1 MTHGLFIAYHTKLL
15 VDDTLFP
22 NSFIKRST
30 ESTSCH
36 IEQITSS
43 KFLNDKCLIDTGQHI
58 FVIEGVI
65 LNSSELFVQY
75 HCTSLSELI
84 PTLYATIG
92 ETFFHVLRGS
102 FCGAFYDKQKDLLAV
117 FNDQVGDRLLFY
129 NTQPQNTEGY
139 LFYSDLYLL
148 AKHLSQQQPLSYN
161 TSFLMQMLTY
171 GYSPICSTIY
181 EGIQR
186 IAPGQYIRIEKG
198 NITPVTYHRFTNCP
212 NTLGEAE
219 NIAELDR
226 LFRQAVKRALDKNEE
241 YGYTNYL
248 PLSAGLDSR
257 LTCCVAHTL
266 TNRPLHHI
274 TYSQTNYYDE
284 LIPKEIA
291 RYWHNTMH
299 FTSLDGGNY
308 LQQLDRVVRMTQG
321 LVQYSGAAQALLSM
335 DNLTGTDVGVVLT
348 GMLGDIIINS
358 GYTRQ
363 NPAQKYKIGEGACV
377 PKHIDKL
384 KNILPEDFL
393 TRYSNRELYYIYVR
407 GFQCA
412 NLGSPIIQQFY
423 GESYSPFYDVDFLT
437 FAYSIPL
444 AMRWNYGIY
453 DKWIQQC
460 YPDMGQWLHNGK
472 YKIGKRPHL
481 ISICGRVMEL
491 SDIPKRILWKLL
503 KELHIHNF
511 YQEKKGASMN
521 PEDDWMEN
529 NPALRQFI
537 TGYINQNMH
546 LFNTLPPFIRNIA
559 QEMIHGTAMEKILL
573 LTALSTLRQ
582 YPLSFPK
589 E

>member
-15 VDDTLFP
+15 VNDTLFS
-22 NSFIKRST
+22 NSFVKRSA
-30 ESTSCH
+30 EYALCH
-36 IEQITSS
+36 IEQITTS
-43 KFLNDKCLIDTGQHI
+43 KFLQDKCLIDTGQHT
-58 FVIEGVI
+58 FVIEGVV
-65 LNSSELFVQY
+65 LNSLELFARY
-75 HCTSLSELI
+75 HCSTLSELV
-84 PTLYATIG
+84 PKLYTTIG

-102 FCGAFYDKQKDLLAV
+102 FCGAFYDKPKDLLIV
-117 FNDQVGDRLLFY
+117 FNDQVGDHLLFY
-129 NTQPQNTEGY
+129 NTQPLNTGGF

-148 AKHLSQQQPLSYN
+148 AKHLSQQQPLAYDSF
-161 TSFLMQMLTY
+161 FLMQMLTY
-171 GYSPICSTIY
+171 GYSPICNTIY
-181 EGIQR
+181 KGIQR

-198 NITPVTYHRFTNCP
+198 IVTQVTYHRFTNCL
-212 NTLGEAE
+212 NTLGETE

-257 LTCCVAHTL
+257 MTCCVAHTL

-299 FTSLDGGNY
+299 FTSLDGGDY

-321 LVQYSGAAQALLSM
+321 LIQYSGAAQALLSM
-335 DNLTGTDVGVVLT
+335 DSLLQTDIGIVLT
-348 GMLGDIIINS
+348 GMLGDIVINS
-358 GYTRQ
+358 GYTR
-363 NPAQKYKIGEGACV
+363 NHPSQKYKIGEGACV
-377 PKHIDKL
+377 PKHINKL
-384 KNILPEDFL
+384 KNILPKDFL
-393 TRYSNRELYYIYVR
+393 TRYPNRELYYIYVR

-444 AMRWNYGIY
+444 EMRWNYGIY

-460 YPDMGQWLHNGK
+460 YPDMVQWLHNGK
-472 YKIGKRPHL
+472 YKIGERPHL
-481 ISICGRVMEL
+481 ISICGRVMEV
-491 SDIPKRILWKLL
+491 SDIPKRILWKLF
-503 KELHIHNF
+503 KELNIHNF
-511 YQEKKGASMN
+511 YQEKTGASMN

-537 TGYINQNMH
+537 TDYINQNIH
-546 LFNTLPPFIRNIA
+546 LFNVFPFIRDIA
-559 QEMIHGTAMEKILL
+559 QEMTQGTATEKILL
-573 LTALSTLRQ
+573 LTTLSTLLQ
-582 YPLSFPK
+582 YPLSFQK